1 MDLSEDLRQ
10 AAAECLDIAQTTA
23 DLDARSRLLTL
34 AQKFREISQGSLHS
48 QVVLSQLLAEFN
60 EAQMLKQ

>member
-1 MDLSEDLRQ
+1 MALSDDLRQ
-10 AAAECLDIAQTTA
+10 AAAECLDIAQSTA
-23 DLDARSRLLTL
+23 DPDARTRLLTL
-34 AQKFREISQGSLHS
+34 AQKFMEISQGGLHS